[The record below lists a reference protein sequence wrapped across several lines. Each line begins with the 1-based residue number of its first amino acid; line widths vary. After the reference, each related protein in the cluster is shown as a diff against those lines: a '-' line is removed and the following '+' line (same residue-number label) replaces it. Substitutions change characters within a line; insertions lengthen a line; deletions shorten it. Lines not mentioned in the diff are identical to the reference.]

1 MDIPRLHPDTIA
13 EIKERLDILEIVSEH
28 VVLRKRGKD
37 HLGLCPFHE
46 EKTPSF
52 TVSPSKQIY
61 YCFGC
66 SAGGNAISFLMEI
79 GKISYPEALLNLAR
93 RYQVPIKTVEP
104 EKRQELQR
112 QLSLREQLYEVLAVS
127 ANFYQHALRQPQGE
141 TALKY
146 VCEQRQLSEET
157 LQQFGLGYAPAGWE
171 TLYRYLVE
179 TKGFSVT
186 LVEEAGLIR
195 KRKKGEG
202 HYDYFRDRLMIPIN
216 DDRGRIVG
224 FGSRTLGNDEPKY
237 LNSPE
242 TPLFDK
248 SKVLF
253 ALDKAKSAIAKQDRA
268 VVVEGYFDA
277 IALHSQG
284 ITNAVAA
291 LGTAFNRD
299 RLNQLLRYTESKQV
313 IFNFDADSAGTNA
326 TQRAIRDIEPLVY
339 GGQVQLRVLN
349 LPDGKDADDFLKSS
363 PEAHHIYSQQVL
375 NAPLWIDWQIDQL
388 LLNED
393 IKQADRFEQIVQKM
407 VELLNHIE
415 NPAKRT
421 HYIQHCAE
429 KLSQGDT
436 RLTSL
441 YVQNLLS
448 ELRKP
453 QKTKHSNF
461 SSNLTKFSSKVKYP
475 RVEQAETLL
484 LLIYL
489 HCHNCRPAI
498 IEQLEEKDLL
508 FQLPHH
514 RFLWQCILKLQTN
527 FDKNLLSKLQDI
539 GGQFPEQFEP
549 VKHFLYLTDKI
560 ANEISRPELQIARA
574 IQSLEL
580 IDIEEYQRYCH
591 EEWQKAEDQKN
602 EELIRFF
609 NNELIETQHK
619 IDRLKKQ
626 ISVSHFDIFGTSG
639 SI

>member
-13 EIKERLDILEIVSEH
+13 EIKERLDIVEIVSEQ

-52 TVSPSKQIY
+52 SVSPSKQIY

-66 SAGGNAISFLMEI
+66 NAGGDAISFLMEA

-104 EKRQELQR
+104 EKHQELQR

-146 VCEQRQLSEET
+146 VREQRQLSEET

-179 TKGFSVT
+179 TKGFSIT

-326 TQRAIRDIEPLVY
+326 TQRAIRDIETLVY

-363 PEAHHIYSQQVL
+363 SEAAQIYRQQVL

-388 LLNED
+388 LLNRD
-393 IKQADRFEQIVQKM
+393 IKQGDQFEQIVQKM
-407 VELLNHIE
+407 VELLNHLE

-429 KLSQGDT
+429 KLSQGDN

-453 QKTKHSNF
+453 QKTKTPNSRSNLANF
-461 SSNLTKFSSKVKYP
+461 STTAKYP

-489 HCHNCRPAI
+489 HCRNYRPAL

-508 FQLPHH
+508 FRLPHH
-514 RFLWQCILKLQTN
+514 RFLWQCILRLQAS
-527 FDKNLLSKLQDI
+527 FDKDLLSKLQDI
-539 GGQFPEQFEP
+539 SNQFPEQFDK
-549 VKHFLYLTDKI
+549 VNHFLYLTDAI
-560 ANEISRPELQIARA
+560 ANAISRPKLQIARA

-580 IDIEEYQRYCH
+580 IDLKEYQRYCY
-591 EEWQKAEDQKN
+591 EEWQKAEDEKN
-602 EELIRFF
+602 EELVRFF
-609 NNELIETQHK
+609 NNELIETQQK
-619 IDRLKKQ
+619 IDGIKNK
-626 ISVSHFDIFGTSG
+626 ISVSHFDVFGTSE
-639 SI
+639 